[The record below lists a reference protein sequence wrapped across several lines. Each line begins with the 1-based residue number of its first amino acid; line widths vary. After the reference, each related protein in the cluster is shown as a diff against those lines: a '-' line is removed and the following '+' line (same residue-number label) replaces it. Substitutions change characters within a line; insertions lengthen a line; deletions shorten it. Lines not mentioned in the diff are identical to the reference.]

1 MGTPPLESAHLRAL
15 CYALGDTNL
24 GLTGTE
30 IGRLLALCGIDYP
43 GEMTKRERLFQAL
56 SSRQSRDGSAN
67 NVLTF
72 VEAALNPSS
81 FANRGE
87 AHTDLRESTN
97 RALAFAGYFI
107 ADDGKVRRI
116 APARTVPE
124 AIETASGLMSE
135 LIRRRI
141 HPEVVKS
148 CRSDLLQED
157 YVDAVFEAAK
167 GVAEA
172 LRLKAGSTLDGWELV
187 DYALGVGRKQLP
199 RLALNPL
206 RSETDWA
213 EQAGL
218 AALMKGVFSMY
229 RNPAAHVPRTKRA
242 LSEMEALDALTIVS
256 VLHRRVDELVSTSP
270 KPPGT

>member
-1 MGTPPLESAHLRAL
+1 
-15 CYALGDTNL
+15 
-24 GLTGTE
+24 
-30 IGRLLALCGIDYP
+30 
-43 GEMTKRERLFQAL
+43 MTKRERLFQAL

-148 CRSDLLQED
+148 SGRTRS
-157 YVDAVFEAAK
+157 
-167 GVAEA
+167 
-172 LRLKAGSTLDGWELV
+172 RRITSMPSS
-187 DYALGVGRKQLP
+187 RLP
-199 RLALNPL
+199 REWL
-206 RSETDWA
+206 RRF
-213 EQAGL
+213 G
-218 AALMKGVFSMY
+218 
-229 RNPAAHVPRTKRA
+229 
-242 LSEMEALDALTIVS
+242 
-256 VLHRRVDELVSTSP
+256 
-270 KPPGT
+270 